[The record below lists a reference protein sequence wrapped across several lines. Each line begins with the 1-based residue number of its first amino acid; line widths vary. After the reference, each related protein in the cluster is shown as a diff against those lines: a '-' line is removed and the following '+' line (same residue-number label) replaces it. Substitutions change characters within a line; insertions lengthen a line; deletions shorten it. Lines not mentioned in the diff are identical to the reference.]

1 MSTLKL
7 REHAPPCAGGTQ
19 RRIGVRKALS
29 VLVANIGVR
38 AKVGPQC
45 VTEHSTYRAR
55 TCLAMRLSS
64 PLQRCGACLH
74 AIF

>member
-29 VLVANIGVR
+29 VLVANVRVR

-45 VTEHSTYRAR
+45 ATFPT
-55 TCLAMRLSS
+55 
-64 PLQRCGACLH
+64 PP
-74 AIF
+74 